1 MADLTTLNA
10 TELMAEIV
18 RLRAANTE
26 MAAKQAAKET
36 IRFKVSEKG
45 AVSVYGLNSR
55 FPVTLY
61 SGQWNR
67 LVAHIDDLKA
77 FIAAN
82 GDKLA
87 TKPIKE

>member
-1 MADLTTLNA
+1 MSDLSTMSVEALRAEIERLSAANA
-10 TELMAEIV
+10 T
-18 RLRAANTE
+18 

-67 LVAHIDDLKA
+67 LVAHIDQLKA
-77 FIAAN
+77 FIVAN
-82 GDKLA
+82 ESKLA
-87 TKPIKE
+87 TKPVKE